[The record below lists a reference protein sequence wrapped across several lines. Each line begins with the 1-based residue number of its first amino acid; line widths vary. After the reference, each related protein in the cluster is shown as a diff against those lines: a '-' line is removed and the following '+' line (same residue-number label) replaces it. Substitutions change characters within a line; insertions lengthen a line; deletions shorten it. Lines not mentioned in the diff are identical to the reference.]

1 MLFVAHQI
9 SSMFIHER
17 KDTVT
22 QLSLMSSSPDTA
34 GALSLY
40 LFTGAPDECERQ
52 SCWSSTKAVLPWAPV
67 LKGGIVAGKITGL
80 IRAPKKKNSFVS
92 TEGKM

>member
-17 KDTVT
+17 EDTVT
-22 QLSLMSSSPDTA
+22 QLSLMSSPPDTA

-40 LFTGAPDECERQ
+40 LFTGEPDECERQ